1 MLNTKKLLYI
11 LPDVAYYAE
20 LLAGKKPHTY
30 SIQTFK
36 QFNGDLIEGN
46 KLQAENITKLFG
58 RLEPGDYGVILPDEI
73 FTNTIVNVEK
83 ESESEVKEYLTDEVI
98 PSLHISPESHQI
110 ETFILSEYK
119 GSFKVQL
126 STAQHSLL
134 APLKQAQDAS
144 DVQIEKVFPLSWTI
158 KSLVSLEPSITILQM
173 GQNLFL
179 AKHYIGVDQPMGDVI
194 ENIDRFVEAIK
205 TFKGSEP
212 SIQTVYLLS
221 NELVEEKLKEKL
233 SEVLPI
239 QQLAEKTDEDAKL
252 PSYVEKAIAAA
263 MRTISIEDFEIPEFD
278 LKQISAKAAAA
289 ASVAKTTSGDDEDQ
303 SEIELAEQEG
313 GKPEESK
320 ASSLPKPGDK
330 KEVSLEEE
338 DVQKDEDAQKDK
350 TAETEDLDEEQTE
363 AKTEESQEESEQI
376 TKIAPAQASQVVGAA
391 GIGAAS
397 TADSSAS
404 IKEDVED
411 QEELG
416 ESDDDVDLSQFT
428 DHSDQEFE
436 AKEDKKMPEK
446 SKKKKKKVLKN
457 NDGIGNF
464 VKVFLIGLASFV
476 VTVAIGV
483 GIGFGVLKLSQPD
496 SPEIES
502 PVAEESVDE
511 ISPTLEPSPTPA
523 PSLDREELSIKVVN
537 ATTRAGYAGQIAG
550 QLESEGYGEVTA
562 SNASG
567 DYEPGLYVLL
577 PEENQA
583 LVELLG
589 EDLELELKTTEGY
602 DVEDPR
608 SEYAAVVVL
617 AE

>member
-46 KLQAENITKLFG
+46 KLQTENIIKLFG
-58 RLEPGDYGVILPDEI
+58 RLESGDYGVVLPDEI

-126 STAQHSLL
+126 STAQHSIL
-134 APLKQAQDAS
+134 APLKQAEEAS
-144 DVQIEKVFPLSWTI
+144 DVQIEKIFPLSWTI

-252 PSYVEKAIAAA
+252 PSYVEKAITAA
-263 MRTISIEDFEIPEFD
+263 MRTISIEDFEIPEFE
-278 LKQISAKAAAA
+278 LKKVVVGQEGSDVSKPEKQA
-289 ASVAKTTSGDDEDQ
+289 ASEIS
-303 SEIELAEQEG
+303 SEKVLQTQAVSE
-313 GKPEESK
+313 
-320 ASSLPKPGDK
+320 LPKPGEIDETEIRTEAK
-330 KEVSLEEE
+330 SADSKVETVDLEQEAEQEEKPESKPE
-338 DVQKDEDAQKDK
+338 DVQFSEANIEDQDQ
-350 TAETEDLDEEQTE
+350 DEEE
-363 AKTEESQEESEQI
+363 
-376 TKIAPAQASQVVGAA
+376 
-391 GIGAAS
+391 
-397 TADSSAS
+397 
-404 IKEDVED
+404 
-411 QEELG
+411 
-416 ESDDDVDLSQFT
+416 VDLSQFV
-428 DHSDQEFE
+428 DRSRDKEQPEE
-436 AKEDKKMPEK
+436 KKINQAAKLKG
-446 SKKKKKKVLKN
+446 STSNKKKKVLKN

-496 SPEIES
+496 SQEIES
-502 PVAEESVDE
+502 PVVEEPANA
-511 ISPTLEPSPTPA
+511 ISPTQEPSPTPE
-523 PSLDREELSIKVVN
+523 PSIDRKELSIKIVN
-537 ATTRAGYAGQIAG
+537 ATTRAGYAGQTAN
-550 QLESEGYGEVTA
+550 LLAEAGYGQVTA

-577 PEENQA
+577 PEDNQA
-583 LVELLG
+583 LVELLKQ
-589 EDLELELKTTEGY
+589 DLDLDLQAAEGY
-602 DVEDPR
+602 EIEDPR

>member
-1 MLNTKKLLYI
+1 
-11 LPDVAYYAE
+11 
-20 LLAGKKPHTY
+20 
-30 SIQTFK
+30 
-36 QFNGDLIEGN
+36 
-46 KLQAENITKLFG
+46 
-58 RLEPGDYGVILPDEI
+58 
-73 FTNTIVNVEK
+73 
-83 ESESEVKEYLTDEVI
+83 VI

-126 STAQHSLL
+126 STAQHSIL
-134 APLKQAQDAS
+134 APLKQAEQAS
-144 DVQIEKVFPLSWTI
+144 NVQIEKIFPLSWTI
-158 KSLVSLEPSITILQM
+158 KSLVSLEPSITLLQM

-252 PSYVEKAIAAA
+252 PSYVEKAITAA

-278 LKQISAKAAAA
+278 LKQISAKAAA
-289 ASVAKTTSGDDEDQ
+289 VGPITKTTSGDDKDQ
-303 SEIELAEQEG
+303 SEPELTQQEAE
-313 GKPEESK
+313 KLEESK
-320 ASSLPKPGDK
+320 VSSLPKPGDK
-330 KEVSLEEE
+330 EEISQEEVREEA
-338 DVQKDEDAQKDK
+338 DLGKDEV
-350 TAETEDLDEEQTE
+350 AEAEDLDENQEKI
-363 AKTEESQEESEQI
+363 KTEE
-376 TKIAPAQASQVVGAA
+376 AQASQVVAAA

-397 TADSSAS
+397 VTNSSGS
-404 IKEDVED
+404 LEEVVED
-411 QEELG
+411 LEETD
-416 ESDDDVDLSQFT
+416 ESADDIDLSQFT
-428 DHSDQEFE
+428 ARSHQEDE
-436 AKEDKKMPEK
+436 AKESKKMPK
-446 SKKKKKKVLKN
+446 TSKIKKKKVLKN

-476 VTVAIGV
+476 ITVAVGV

-496 SPEIES
+496 SQEIES
-502 PVAEESVDE
+502 PVAEEPVDE
-511 ISPTLEPSPTPA
+511 ISPTPEPSLTPE
-523 PSLDREELSIKVVN
+523 PSIDKNELSIKVVN
-537 ATTRAGYAGQIAG
+537 ATTKAGYAGQTAS
-550 QLESEGYGEVTA
+550 QLEEAGYGEATA

-583 LVELLG
+583 LVELLKQDL
-589 EDLELELKTTEGY
+589 DLELQTAEGY
-602 DVEDPR
+602 EIEDPR
-608 SEYAAVVVL
+608 SEYDAVLVL

>member
-46 KLQAENITKLFG
+46 KLQTENIIKLFG
-58 RLEPGDYGVILPDEI
+58 RLESGNYGVVLPDEI

-126 STAQHSLL
+126 STAQHSIL
-134 APLKQAQDAS
+134 APLKQAEEAS
-144 DVQIEKVFPLSWTI
+144 DVQIEKIFPLSWTI
-158 KSLVSLEPSITILQM
+158 KSLVSLEPSITLLQM

-179 AKHYIGVDQPMGDVI
+179 AKHYIGVDQPMGDVL

-239 QQLAEKTDEDAKL
+239 QQLTEKTDENAKL
-252 PSYVEKAIAAA
+252 PSYVEKAITAA

-278 LKQISAKAAAA
+278 LKQISAKAAA
-289 ASVAKTTSGDDEDQ
+289 VGPTAKTSSSDDEDQ
-303 SEIELAEQEG
+303 SEAELTEQEDE
-313 GKPEESK
+313 KLEESK

-330 KEVSLEEE
+330 EVISQKKVQE
-338 DVQKDEDAQKDK
+338 DEDDQKDA
-350 TAETEDLDEEQTE
+350 AVETEDLDEGQEKIK
-363 AKTEESQEESEQI
+363 AEEV
-376 TKIAPAQASQVVGAA
+376 QASQAAAA
-391 GIGAAS
+391 GTGAAS
-397 TADSSAS
+397 MTDSSKLL
-404 IKEDVED
+404 KEEA
-411 QEELG
+411 EELEEAD
-416 ESDDDVDLSQFT
+416 ESTDDVDLSQFT
-428 DHSDQEFE
+428 DRSNQEDE
-436 AKEDKKMPEK
+436 AKEGKKMPKK
-446 SKKKKKKVLKN
+446 SKMKKKKVLKN
-457 NDGIGNF
+457 NDGVGNF

-496 SPEIES
+496 SQEIES
-502 PVAEESVDE
+502 PVVEESVDE
-511 ISPTLEPSPTPA
+511 ISPTPEPSPTPA
-523 PSLDREELSIKVVN
+523 PSIDKNELSIKVVN
-537 ATTRAGYAGQIAG
+537 ATTKAGYAGQTAN
-550 QLESEGYGEVTA
+550 QLEEAGYGQVTA

-583 LVELLG
+583 LVELLR
-589 EDLELELKTTEGY
+589 EDLDLELQTAEGY
-602 DVEDPR
+602 EVEDPR